1 MQLLFQMEVQNDY
14 SQEIKERFVQEYMK
28 DSNQLE
34 YFNRLFEAAAGNLPV
49 IDEKLEN
56 CSENWKIGRMAKV
69 DLAIL
74 RLSAAEILYLED
86 VPDSAS
92 INEAVD
98 MAKKFGGDDSGKFIN
113 GILGKVVRSTEHRW
127 ALARLARQ
135 YRGQRGTG
143 RASGAAQ
150 CPRNAQRPPAQR
162 LSGPH

>member
-1 MQLLFQMEVQNDY
+1 MRRTEARELFMQLLFQMEVQNDY

-34 YFNRLFEAAAGNLPV
+34 YFNRLFEATAGNRAV
-49 IDEKLEN
+49 IDEKLEA
-56 CSENWKIGRMAKV
+56 CSENWKINRMAKV

-113 GILGKVVRSTEHRW
+113 GILGKVVRSKDA
-127 ALARLARQ
+127 AL
-135 YRGQRGTG
+135 
-143 RASGAAQ
+143 
-150 CPRNAQRPPAQR
+150 
-162 LSGPH
+162 

>member
-1 MQLLFQMEVQNDY
+1 MRRTEARELFMQLLFQMEVQNDY
-14 SQEIKERFVQEYMK
+14 SQEIKEKFIQEHMK

-34 YFNRLFEAAAGNLPV
+34 YFNRLFEAAVGNLTA
-49 IDEKLEN
+49 IDGKLEA

-113 GILGKVVRSTEHRW
+113 GILGKVVRSKDAE
-127 ALARLARQ
+127 
-135 YRGQRGTG
+135 
-143 RASGAAQ
+143 
-150 CPRNAQRPPAQR
+150 
-162 LSGPH
+162 

>member
-1 MQLLFQMEVQNDY
+1 MRRTEARELFMQLLFQMEVQNDY
-14 SQEIKERFVQEYMK
+14 SQDIKEKFIQEYMK

-34 YFNRLFEAAAGNLPV
+34 YFNRLFEAAVGNLAV
-49 IDEKLEN
+49 IDGKLEA

-74 RLSAAEILYLED
+74 RLSAVEILYLED

-113 GILGKVVRSTEHRW
+113 GILGKVVRSKDAE
-127 ALARLARQ
+127 
-135 YRGQRGTG
+135 
-143 RASGAAQ
+143 
-150 CPRNAQRPPAQR
+150 
-162 LSGPH
+162 

>member
-1 MQLLFQMEVQNDY
+1 MRRTEARELFMQLLFQMEVQNDY
-14 SQEIKERFVQEYMK
+14 SQDIKEKFIQEHMK

-34 YFNRLFEAAAGNLPV
+34 YFNSLFEAAVGNLNA
-49 IDEKLEN
+49 IDGKLEA

-113 GILGKVVRSTEHRW
+113 GILGKVVRSKDAE
-127 ALARLARQ
+127 
-135 YRGQRGTG
+135 
-143 RASGAAQ
+143 
-150 CPRNAQRPPAQR
+150 
-162 LSGPH
+162 

>member
-1 MQLLFQMEVQNDY
+1 MRRTEARELFMQLLFQMEVQNDY

-34 YFNRLFEAAAGNLPV
+34 YFNRIFEAVAGNLPV
-49 IDEKLEN
+49 IDDKLES
-56 CSENWKIGRMAKV
+56 CSENWKISRMAKV

-113 GILGKVVRSTEHRW
+113 GILGKVVRSKDAE
-127 ALARLARQ
+127 
-135 YRGQRGTG
+135 
-143 RASGAAQ
+143 
-150 CPRNAQRPPAQR
+150 
-162 LSGPH
+162 

>member
-1 MQLLFQMEVQNDY
+1 MRRTEARELFMQLLFQMEVQNDY

-56 CSENWKIGRMAKV
+56 CSENWKISRMAKV

-74 RLSAAEILYLED
+74 RLSAAEILYLDD

-113 GILGKVVRSTEHRW
+113 GILGKVVRSKDAE
-127 ALARLARQ
+127 
-135 YRGQRGTG
+135 
-143 RASGAAQ
+143 
-150 CPRNAQRPPAQR
+150 
-162 LSGPH
+162 